1 MSSPAQ
7 QSPPASP
14 PDSPIPDRTTS
25 PDIPL
30 TMSASAILTAQP
42 RDVTAALASAG
53 LFPNDKVVVSFKPI
67 GSAPSLAR
75 SVFKISADQKFENI
89 VQHLRKKLKVQSTD
103 SVFCYVNSAF
113 APSLDEVVG
122 NLHGCFKDMSDQLL
136 ASRSYGSPHATSTL
150 EMENKPGLQRFC
162 ILLFQS
168 KPP

>member
-7 QSPPASP
+7 QSPSASP

-25 PDIPL
+25 PGIPL

-53 LFPNDKVVVSFKPI
+53 LFPNDK
-67 GSAPSLAR
+67 
-75 SVFKISADQKFENI
+75 
-89 VQHLRKKLKVQSTD
+89 HLRKKLKVQSTD

-122 NLHGCFKDMSDQLL
+122 NLHGCFKDMSDQLVI
-136 ASRSYGSPHATSTL
+136 SYSMTPAFG
-150 EMENKPGLQRFC
+150 
-162 ILLFQS
+162 
-168 KPP
+168 